1 MTTQFS
7 GAQLLEIGV
16 EKKSFFFCMYEFR
29 GQLAHS
35 FCGFSIYS
43 YRIVSI
49 SFVSLY

>member
-7 GAQLLEIGV
+7 GAQLLQIGV
-16 EKKSFFFCMYEFR
+16 GKKIFFCMYEFR

-35 FCGFSIYS
+35 FCDFSIYS